1 MPAYVSPGVYVIEKD
16 WSDYSPSLNSTSV
29 GILGFASRGPVGTAT
44 LVTNADQLVQRFG
57 RPDEANGGFGL
68 IGAYHILDRTNTVYF
83 TRVAQDSAT
92 VAETAVKVGGCPHVT
107 PAEALDEEN
116 YYLFMADVADKNG
129 VTQTSSPL
137 IFNVTMASGNASF
150 SGASRAIEAEV
161 NQRTT
166 ANSKISWN
174 SLTSS
179 TGDFVGSYAGSG
191 ALVTVAG
198 WSSLSAFP
206 TIPAGTTF
214 GGGGTISSLSG
225 VGGAQ
230 QALSAVSGNITWTN
244 HNGYSSVGL
253 ATINGAAS
261 GFELQLADLSGG
273 GYVTR
278 TLYPG
283 AGYNYSS
290 TVETYGVRT
299 TGLQDLVASNQG
311 ARSVFSLL
319 VGGGAEQSTEVEC
332 VYNSTGIDLSPSA
345 QINNTTDE
353 TNKTSD
359 YIVGEFAVDLS
370 SRDDVL
376 WSLPTT
382 WGGSLAASF
391 LSANIIAGGYTGVGP
406 KGQLKYIKL
415 VDGTYDYVSGLN
427 GDLSSTD
434 SFSDAAV
441 KAAMIGN
448 AASSNGIYS
457 FLKEDIDISIM
468 AIPGVTEQNIVNNAI
483 SIAADSQ
490 EFLFVTNPPLG
501 ITSPQ
506 NAIAWSNGT
515 NEGRTA
521 ALNNSYACVYWPW
534 VKLFNTFTQ
543 VDEYISPD
551 IFAIRQMAFT
561 DNNFDAWFAPAG
573 LVRGR
578 LTKPVDVEMV
588 LTQGDRDA
596 LYGPGNVINPV
607 QKFATEGIVLW
618 GQRTTQRTATA
629 LDRINVRRLMIVIRK
644 MLIAS
649 TRQFVFEPNDAAT
662 WKRITNA
669 VEPMMADIKSR
680 RGITDF
686 KVICDSSTNT
696 PIRIDRS
703 ELWCKVILQ
712 PTKAAEVIVFELNLT
727 SATLGTNLPTA

>member
-29 GILGFASRGPVGTAT
+29 GVLGFASQGPVGVAT
-44 LVTNADQLVQRFG
+44 LVTNADQLVSRFG
-57 RPDEANGGFGL
+57 RPDDAEGGFGL

-83 TRVAQDSAT
+83 TRVATDGAA
-92 VAETAVKVGGCPHVT
+92 VGDTAVKVGTCPFVSMG
-107 PAEALDEEN
+107 ALTEN
-116 YYLFMADVADKNG
+116 DNYLFIVTVTDGEG
-129 VTQTSSPL
+129 VNRTTTPL
-137 IFNVTMASGNASF
+137 IFNCPAASSNTSL
-150 SGASRAIEAEV
+150 SGGGYAIENQV
-161 NQRTT
+161 NLRTT
-166 ANSKISWN
+166 PNSPVSFN
-174 SLTSS
+174 RLTSS
-179 TGDFVGSYAGSG
+179 TGDFVGSFAGAS
-191 ALVTVAG
+191 AKIEVYG
-198 WSSLSAFP
+198 WSSVSSFGV
-206 TIPAGTTF
+206 IPAGTTA
-214 GGGGTISSLSG
+214 GLGGTISSLSANNLHLSSLSGNMGLSANNG
-225 VGGAQ
+225 VSSLAQASGVTSSGVEFVASSTSGGA
-230 QALSAVSGNITWTN
+230 
-244 HNGYSSVGL
+244 
-253 ATINGAAS
+253 
-261 GFELQLADLSGG
+261 
-273 GYVTR
+273 YVTR

-283 AGYNYSS
+283 AGYNYS
-290 TVETYGVRT
+290 TTIETYGVKV
-299 TGLQDLVASNQG
+299 TGLQDVVRANQG
-311 ARSVFSLL
+311 ARSSFNLL
-319 VGGGAEQSTEVEC
+319 RGGGTEQGVEVEC
-332 VYNSTGIDLSPSA
+332 VYNATGINLSPSA
-345 QINNTTDE
+345 VINNTTDA

-376 WSLPTT
+376 WTMPTS
-382 WGGSLAASF
+382 WGAGFGGGPSGVIMTASSTTVF
-391 LSANIIAGGYTGVGP
+391 PNTHLVEDM
-406 KGQLKYIKL
+406 KYGKL
-415 VDGTYDYVSGLN
+415 VDGTYNFAGGIN
-427 GDLSSTD
+427 GDLSSGM
-434 SFSDAAV
+434 SYGDADV
-441 KAAMIGN
+441 KAAIIGD
-448 AASSNGIYS
+448 AAQSNGIYS
-457 FLKEDIDISIM
+457 FLKEDIDISIL
-468 AIPGVTEQNIVNNAI
+468 AIPGCTEQNVVNNAV

-515 NEGRTA
+515 AEGRTA
-521 ALNNSYACVYWPW
+521 ALNSSYVCVYWPW

-543 VDEYISPD
+543 VDEYVSPD

-561 DNNFDAWFAPAG
+561 DSNFDAWFAPAG

-662 WKRITNA
+662 WSRIVNA

-680 RGITDF
+680 RGVTDF

-727 SATLGTNLPTA
+727 SATLGTNLPS

>member
-1 MPAYVSPGVYVIEKD
+1 M
-16 WSDYSPSLNSTSV
+16 
-29 GILGFASRGPVGTAT
+29 
-44 LVTNADQLVQRFG
+44 
-57 RPDEANGGFGL
+57 
-68 IGAYHILDRTNTVYF
+68 
-83 TRVAQDSAT
+83 
-92 VAETAVKVGGCPHVT
+92 
-107 PAEALDEEN
+107 
-116 YYLFMADVADKNG
+116 
-129 VTQTSSPL
+129 
-137 IFNVTMASGNASF
+137 
-150 SGASRAIEAEV
+150 
-161 NQRTT
+161 
-166 ANSKISWN
+166 
-174 SLTSS
+174 
-179 TGDFVGSYAGSG
+179 
-191 ALVTVAG
+191 
-198 WSSLSAFP
+198 SAFP

-214 GGGGTISSLSG
+214 GLGGTVSSLSA
-225 VGGAQ
+225 VTGAAAQ
-230 QALSAVSGNITWTN
+230 LSAVSGNMAWTN
-244 HNGYSSVGL
+244 NIGYSAVGVN
-253 ATINGAAS
+253 TINGAAS
-261 GFELQLADLSGG
+261 GTEFVASSLSGG
-273 GYVTR
+273 AYVTR

-283 AGYNYSS
+283 AGYNFSS
-290 TVETYGVRT
+290 TVETYGVRL
-299 TGLQDLVASNQG
+299 TGLQDLISANQG
-311 ARSVFSLL
+311 ARTAFSLL
-319 VGGGAEQSTEVEC
+319 RGGGTEQGVEVEC
-332 VYNSTGIDLSPSA
+332 VVDSTGINLSPSA

-382 WGGSLAASF
+382 WGNAFGQDGTTSGL
-391 LSANIIAGGYTGVGP
+391 IVKAGGATIDAP
-406 KGQLKYIKL
+406 LASLKYGKL
-415 VDGTYDYVSGLN
+415 VDGTYDFAGGNN
-427 GDLSSTD
+427 GDLSSGM
-434 SFSDAAV
+434 SFGDADV

-457 FLKEDIDISIM
+457 YLKEDIDISIL

-483 SIAADSQ
+483 SIAENSQ

-521 ALNNSYACVYWPW
+521 ALNSSYACVYWPW

-618 GQRTTQRTATA
+618 GQRTTQRTATS

-680 RGITDF
+680 RGVTDF